1 KMATGILPVPEVLSA
16 GINLGIGTD
25 GALNNNGYDMFAEMK
40 TACLLQNSS
49 RRSAMA
55 LTPETVLEMATIN
68 GAKAIGR
75 KDLGALETGKKA
87 DFILVDVNKLPLHN
101 LISNLVFAINGSH
114 VKDVYI
120 DGNQVVDKG
129 LVLGVNEELI
139 YAKAR
144 DRAEDIRRLLNLTA
158 DTFWPMT

>member
-1 KMATGILPVPEVLSA
+1 MSL
-16 GINLGIGTD
+16 
-25 GALNNNGYDMFAEMK
+25 
-40 TACLLQNSS
+40 
-49 RRSAMA
+49 
-55 LTPETVLEMATIN
+55 
-68 GAKAIGR
+68 
-75 KDLGALETGKKA
+75 
-87 DFILVDVNKLPLHN
+87 LPLHN

-158 DTFWPMT
+158 DTLANDLNDG